1 MSIHT
6 LAIFNDADLLNIEE
20 TSLSTLMPQG
30 AKNQLIKM
38 CEDYRFLVS
47 SLCNARGLSQQ
58 VILFLLNPDSCTIA
72 GVDEFL
78 EKLEYWVM
86 ILDDENE
93 QRMYADVLRYSY
105 YEEEEILILRSSLIE
120 ILWELNEVK
129 TKTLKK
135 SKNPQDF
142 LVKNKKPMQLDP
154 EFSHYESWMMDY
166 GSEFERD
173 DSSYNIVPDLR
184 GKISDDQPSFYEAFR
199 VDLTNWQVPTKEGGS
214 ERFIG

>member
-1 MSIHT
+1 MTIHT

-58 VILFLLNPDSCTIA
+58 VILFLLNPDSCTIT

-86 ILDDENE
+86 VLEDETE

-105 YEEEEILILRSSLIE
+105 YEEDEILILRSSLID
-120 ILWELNEVK
+120 ILWELNEAK

-135 SKNPQDF
+135 SKNSQDF

-154 EFSHYESWMMDY
+154 EFSHYEGWMMDY
-166 GSEFERD
+166 GSGFEKD

-184 GKISDDQPSFYEAFR
+184 GKVSDDQPSFYEAFR
-199 VDLTNWQVPTKEGGS
+199 VDLTDWKVITKDGGS

>member
-20 TSLSTLMPQG
+20 VSLSTLMPQG

-47 SLCNARGLSQQ
+47 SLCNSRGISQQ

-78 EKLEYWVM
+78 EKLGYWVM
-86 ILDDENE
+86 ILEDETE
-93 QRMYADVLRYSY
+93 QRMYADVLRHSY
-105 YEEEEILILRSSLIE
+105 YEEKEILILRYTLIE

-135 SKNPQDF
+135 SKNSQDF

-166 GSEFERD
+166 GVGFEGD

-184 GKISDDQPSFYEAFR
+184 GKVSDDQPSFYEAFR
-199 VDLTNWQVPTKEGGS
+199 VDLTDWKVITKDGGS